1 MLSNLKIR
9 NMFRLAIGLLLM
21 TGLNACIMNEG
32 FEEPYETATASL
44 RLSTRSSETRAD
56 DKDGLE
62 ADPYVEY
69 TEDAIDRVSLF
80 FFSSATTD
88 AAPFFV
94 CETKVTAKTATD
106 LIVKIPEDK
115 VNGTNFP
122 GGKAYVY
129 ALVNLP
135 EGVTV
140 DVAEGTITFDGKTA
154 TPVTVS
160 ATLSALQE
168 VWVGDPGFV
177 AETSPAT
184 FVMRGGATV
193 ELKEVDNVKTV
204 SGTVLLERL
213 AAKIRLWANILDHLY
228 IDKTTGK
235 TIEESAPDFK
245 DKEANS
251 LIEKWEPVLTKSDGM
266 PAVELY
272 LNNLTQRGRIDGY
285 VGAEDDQPDLSHA
298 NVDTKGARAIAD
310 YNSAGFQLNAA
321 DKQDSPYVYT
331 HSVPYYSY
339 PNAWLADSPGEQHR
353 THVVISVPWQRVKG
367 DEREY
372 RECYYSV
379 PVNAL
384 TATTDNGKAE
394 KANCL
399 EPNCYYRIKVRIGM
413 LGSAN
418 RGEAPEIDASCEVL
432 PWTEADVNVSIRD
445 HRYLVVNQKEWVMNN
460 TSTLEIPFSSS
471 HLTKVECYVNYFRY
485 NDRWGEEP
493 ESHDIRYIY
502 TILMQPDY
510 TSQRE
515 HNSGEFLAWKNK
527 VAGSGEGY
535 YTVEYTNNDRANE
548 RRSLY
553 CRPRYFLGNY
563 YVGREH
569 PYTFAPEPAK
579 RGRNDAGKSQSYKD
593 AWGLY
598 KEKYAELDDDR
609 NFYTDSVYSCTIDH
623 DKKVINFIHP
633 LVAWE
638 IDANGDY
645 VPKVKDGKLYNEF
658 SRIEIIIKIKHA
670 DWDKNDGLY
679 EETIYLTQYPA
690 MYVEEDH
697 NYGSITPNASGM
709 VSDNP
714 TPPANGNEYVLVNA
728 NTTYYPF
735 SYTRSGLGTSLFPY
749 YYTWNIYSGIAYE
762 IGKDGAFGVTNSMS
776 QFSDGNRN
784 PNMYVIHTSRLSEE
798 DEDNYEIGDPRS
810 LTSNIYLSDESF
822 TTNPSDATKKWE
834 AERLYDYTFWKN
846 TTYPNAVSRALQS
859 GPKWN
864 NGGKEGEGF
873 LEHYYPTDETKSGDA
888 GSKENFIAPVLRI
901 ASSFGKI
908 QTLAK
913 FEARRRCA
921 SYQEAG
927 RPAGRWRLPT
937 KAEVEY
943 IATLAQDRIIPTLFG
958 PASTSM
964 AYYWTA
970 TGVVSVD
977 TDYKVE
983 LKDKFD
989 SKVTNADGGT
999 ISVRCV
1005 YDDWYWLKDDGTED
1019 VVTPEE
1025 SIGEGQPEDEYW
1037 GKVSTFYWGDKEKDN
1052 TQAQALARKYVMT
1065 K

>member
-1 MLSNLKIR
+1 
-9 NMFRLAIGLLLM
+9 MFRLAIGLLLM
-21 TGLNACIMNEG
+21 AGLNACIMNEG
-32 FEEPYETATASL
+32 FEDPYETASASL

-94 CETKVTAKTATD
+94 CETKVAAKTATD
-106 LIVKIPEDK
+106 LTVKIPEDK
-115 VNGTNFP
+115 VNDTNFP

-140 DVAEGTITFDGKTA
+140 DVAEGTITYDGKTA
-154 TPVTVS
+154 VP

-184 FVMRGGATV
+184 FVMRGGADV
-193 ELKEVDNVKTV
+193 ELKEDANTGKTV
-204 SGTVLLERL
+204 SGTILLERL
-213 AAKIRLWANILDHLY
+213 AAKIRLWADIPDHLY

-235 TIEESAPDFK
+235 TIEEGAADFNEK
-245 DKEANS
+245 LQAGE
-251 LIEKWEPVLTKSDGM
+251 IETWKPVLTKSDGK
-266 PAVELY
+266 PTVELY

-285 VGAEDDQPDLSHA
+285 VGAEGDQPDLDYD
-298 NVDTKGARAIAD
+298 NVDTKAKARAIAD
-310 YNSAGFQLNAA
+310 YKSEGFQLNAA
-321 DKQDSPYVYT
+321 DKQDDPYVYT

-353 THVVISVPWQRVKG
+353 THVVISVPWQRG
-367 DEREY
+367 EGGETEY

-485 NDRWGEEP
+485 NDRWGNEP
-493 ESHDIRYIY
+493 
-502 TILMQPDY
+502 
-510 TSQRE
+510 
-515 HNSGEFLAWKNK
+515 NSGEPLLSDTYHPPVSSGDKQHKSEEFQTWRDK

-535 YTVEYTNNDRANE
+535 YTVEYTNNNGANE

-569 PYTFAPEPAK
+569 PYTFAPEPTK
-579 RGRNDAGKSQSYKD
+579 RGRNKGVTSKEYND
-593 AWGLY
+593 AWNLY
-598 KEKYAELDDDR
+598 QAKYAELGE
-609 NFYTDSVYSCTIDH
+609 YSDSVYSCTIDH
-623 DKKVINFIHP
+623 EKKIIKFIHP

-638 IDANGDY
+638 INANGDY
-645 VPKVKDGKLYNEF
+645 VPKVKDGKLYDEF

-670 DWDKNDGLY
+670 DWDKEDGLY

-697 NYGSITPNASGM
+697 NYGNITPNDSY
-709 VSDNP
+709 
-714 TPPANGNEYVLVNA
+714 TPANGNEYVLVN
-728 NTTYYPF
+728 NNKTYYP
-735 SYTRSGLGTSLFPY
+735 YEWSGLFD
-749 YYTWNIYSGIAYE
+749 AFE
-762 IGKDGAFGVTNSMS
+762 IGRQGAFGVTNSMP
-776 QFSDGNRN
+776 QFSDGNMN
-784 PNMYVIHTSRLSEE
+784 PNMYVIHTSRFSSENE
-798 DEDNYEIGDPRS
+798 NKYEIGDPRS
-810 LTSNIYLSDESF
+810 LTSNVNLSENSF
-822 TTNPSDATKKWE
+822 TNAALADTPWST
-834 AERLYDYTFWKN
+834 ERLVAASSYPRANSIGAQYFDYYWSN
-846 TTYPNAVSRALQS
+846 GERVSTAPTPRT
-859 GPKWN
+859 
-864 NGGKEGEGF
+864 
-873 LEHYYPTDETKSGDA
+873 LEHYYPTDETASGA
-888 GSKENFIAPVLRI
+888 SGSKDNFVAPVFRV

-921 SYQEAG
+921 AYQEGG

-943 IATLAQDRIIPTLFG
+943 IATLAQDGIIPTLFG
-958 PASTSM
+958 VPIGSSAS
-964 AYYWTA
+964 AAFYWTG
-970 TGVVSVD
+970 TGVVMIDSGF
-977 TDYKVE
+977 KVYE
-983 LKDKFD
+983 LKGILNNATDVSSTLE
-989 SKVTNADGGT
+989 SKGNRGT

-1019 VVTPEE
+1019 VVTPEVSKGYE
-1025 SIGEGQPEDEYW
+1025 QPDDEYW

>member
-1 MLSNLKIR
+1 
-9 NMFRLAIGLLLM
+9 MFRLAIGLLLM
-21 TGLNACIMNEG
+21 AGLNACIMNEG
-32 FEEPYETATASL
+32 FEEPYETASASL

-80 FFSSATTD
+80 FFSSATPD

-94 CETKVTAKTATD
+94 CETKVTAKTETD
-106 LIVKIPEDK
+106 LTVKIPEDK

-122 GGKAYVY
+122 GSKAYVY

-140 DVAEGTITFDGKTA
+140 DVAEGTITYDEKTA
-154 TPVTVS
+154 VP
-160 ATLSALQE
+160 ATLAALQE

-177 AETSPAT
+177 ATASPAT
-184 FVMRGGATV
+184 FVMRGGADV
-193 ELKEVDNVKTV
+193 ELKEDANTGKTV

-213 AAKIRLWANILDHLY
+213 AAKIRLWADIPDHLY

-235 TIEESAPDFK
+235 TIEEGAADFNEK
-245 DKEANS
+245 LQAGE
-251 LIEKWEPVLTKSDGM
+251 IETWQSVTAGSS
-266 PAVELY
+266 VCLY

-285 VGAEDDQPDLSHA
+285 VGAEGDQPDLDYD
-298 NVDTKGARAIAD
+298 NVDTKANARAIAD
-310 YNSAGFQLNAA
+310 YNSEGFRLNDA
-321 DKQDSPYVYT
+321 DKQGRPYVYT

-353 THVVISVPWQRVKG
+353 THVVISVPWQRG
-367 DEREY
+367 EGGETEY

-418 RGEAPEIDASCEVL
+418 RGEAPEIEASCEVL

-485 NDRWGEEP
+485 NDRWGNEP
-493 ESHDIRYIY
+493 
-502 TILMQPDY
+502 
-510 TSQRE
+510 
-515 HNSGEFLAWKNK
+515 NSGGIKYEDNVYRPSGTDQEHISKEFQTWRDK

-535 YTVEYTNNDRANE
+535 YTVEYTNNNSVNE

-569 PYTFAPEPAK
+569 PYTFAPEPTK
-579 RGRNDAGKSQSYKD
+579 RGRNDARKSQAYKD
-593 AWGLY
+593 AWDLY

-623 DKKVINFIHP
+623 EKKVINFIHP

-645 VPKVKDGKLYNEF
+645 VPMVKDGKLYDEF

-670 DWDKNDGLY
+670 DWDKEDGLY

-697 NYGSITPNASGM
+697 DYGNITQNTQGTRNNQTQPS
-709 VSDNP
+709 
-714 TPPANGNEYVLVNA
+714 NGNEYVLVNA

-735 SYTRSGLGTSLFPY
+735 IYTQHGVLIPN
-749 YYTWNIYSGIAYE
+749 YTWDFSGDTFE
-762 IGKDGAFGVTNSMS
+762 IGRQGAFGVTNYMP
-776 QFSDGNRN
+776 QFSDGNMN
-784 PNMYVIHTSRLSEE
+784 PNMYVIHTSRFSEK
-798 DEDNYEIGDPRS
+798 DENKYEIGDPRS

-822 TTNPSDATKKWE
+822 TTKPSDATKKWE
-834 AERLYDYTFWKN
+834 AERLYDYTFWGN

-864 NGGKEGEGF
+864 NGGKVGEGF

-958 PASTSM
+958 VTSTNQD
-964 AYYWTA
+964 AAAFYWTA
-970 TGVVSVD
+970 TGVVMIDFFFNVSEISD
-977 TDYKVE
+977 IGD
-983 LKDKFD
+983 DA
-989 SKVTNADGGT
+989 TNVSATQASNWKNGT

-1019 VVTPEE
+1019 VVTPEVSKGYE
-1025 SIGEGQPEDEYW
+1025 QPDDEYW
-1037 GKVSTFYWGDKEKDN
+1037 GKVSMFYWGDKEKDN